1 MNKKKKLIKELVWF
15 LLTIAGGLTVFL
27 SLCRLLKIEAGL
39 IVILLGAICSL
50 LAVYVVRLTI
60 WVFNKN
66 M

>member
-1 MNKKKKLIKELVWF
+1 MKKKRLIKEVIWF
-15 LLTIAGGLTVFL
+15 LLTIIGGLTVFL
-27 SLCRLLKIEAGL
+27 SLCRLLKIEISL
-39 IVILLGAICSL
+39 IVILLGAISAL